1 MGKTVFITSAKGGS
15 GKTTIAAS
23 LGLSLA
29 NFGKKVCLVDLCF
42 TARSLDMLLSL
53 QDQAVFDI
61 ADLAEGACSPKDA
74 VTVQEK
80 LNLTL
85 LPAPAASAEISAE
98 DLKKVFKILIYKY
111 DYVIADLNDPYSE
124 TVRPLLESA
133 DSILLL
139 SIMGDEAAR
148 STERLAGYLRE
159 TTSSQLSLAINKYD
173 RRAQKI
179 LAVTPQAQS
188 EYIDIPLIG
197 IVPFDE
203 SVLYAYWSHSLPDS
217 YDESV
222 LRAVDEM
229 AENLINGTA
238 LDQKKKRRLPW
249 NFLKAK

>member
-1 MGKTVFITSAKGGS
+1 MGKTVIITSAKGGS
-15 GKTTIAAS
+15 GKTTITAS
-23 LGLSLA
+23 LGLSLT
-29 NFGKKVCLVDLCF
+29 NMGKKVCLVDLCF

-74 VTVQEK
+74 VAVQEK
-80 LNLTL
+80 LHLSL
-85 LPAPAASAEISAE
+85 LPAPAQSAEISAE
-98 DLKKVFKILIYKY
+98 NLKKVFKILSYKY
-111 DYVIADLNDPYSE
+111 DYVIADLNDVYSE
-124 TVRPLLESA
+124 AVKPLLETA

-159 TTSSQLSLAINKYD
+159 TTASSLSLAINKFD
-173 RRAQKI
+173 RRAQKL

-203 SVLYAYWSHSLPDS
+203 SVLYAYWSHSLPDT
-217 YDESV
+217 YDEQV

-229 AENLINGTA
+229 ADNLVNGKS
-238 LDQKKKRRLPW
+238 LNQKKKRRLPW
-249 NFLKAK
+249 NFLKAD

>member
-1 MGKTVFITSAKGGS
+1 MGKTVIITSAKGGS
-15 GKTTIAAS
+15 GKTTITAS

-29 NFGKKVCLVDLCF
+29 NMGKKVCLVDLCF

-61 ADLAEGACSPKDA
+61 ADLAEGTCSPKDA
-74 VTVQEK
+74 VAVQEK

-85 LPAPAASAEISAE
+85 LPAPAASAKISGE
-98 DLKKVFKILIYKY
+98 DLKKVFKVLSYKY

-124 TVRPLLESA
+124 AVRLLLESA
-133 DSILLL
+133 DSIVLL

-148 STERLAGYLRE
+148 STERRAGYLRE
-159 TTSSQLSLAINKYD
+159 ATSSSLSLAVNKFD
-173 RRAQKI
+173 RRAQKL

-197 IVPFDE
+197 IIPYDE
-203 SVLYAYWSHSLPDS
+203 SVLYAYWSHSLPDT
-217 YDESV
+217 YDEQF

-229 AENLINGTA
+229 ADNLINGKS
-238 LDQKKKRRLPW
+238 LNQKKKRRLPW
-249 NFLKAK
+249 NFLKAD